1 MVDGLIIGKLST
13 YEFYVN
19 LMNLVISAF
28 ILLHIQSMLKSVFLL
43 GHSIIISIREL
54 KHTNVMKLT

>member
-19 LMNLVISAF
+19 LMNLG

-43 GHSIIISIREL
+43 GHIIISIREL
-54 KHTNVMKLT
+54 KNTNVMKLT

>member
-13 YEFYVN
+13 YKFYVN
-19 LMNLVISAF
+19 LMNLG